1 MSEYFTCTVKVSKE
15 DVKEFL
21 QEVGGYSEEEVEDLT
36 DFALQNEATEALNG
50 VLSDYFSDYYV
61 LDSNTVGVG
70 EID

>member
-1 MSEYFTCTVKVSKE
+1 MYLTCTVKISDE
-15 DVKEFL
+15 SVKEFL

-61 LDSNTVGVG
+61 LDSNTVVVG